1 MKCCITK
8 CSVVG
13 RLTSAEWEFWHFMY
27 EKNWN
32 VLWYDFCVSSFYP
45 IVRKGVFKISASI
58 CIVVCEARRW
68 ARRVDAFSN
77 SAMAPSRAGQGRIAR
92 SSIATKKDSPWCR
105 DGRCAWEAETGLEA
119 TTSDGTEGQVPGRSQ
134 SAMRRIELRWDE
146 LYLSLQ
152 NEELAEYMFDEI
164 CERFFEKFC
173 GIICRNFNYYLIIL
187 KNISLTRKCR
197 KHLATI
203 STCHEKRI

>member
-1 MKCCITK
+1 M
-8 CSVVG
+8 
-13 RLTSAEWEFWHFMY
+13 
-27 EKNWN
+27 
-32 VLWYDFCVSSFYP
+32 
-45 IVRKGVFKISASI
+45 
-58 CIVVCEARRW
+58 
-68 ARRVDAFSN
+68 
-77 SAMAPSRAGQGRIAR
+77 
-92 SSIATKKDSPWCR
+92 
-105 DGRCAWEAETGLEA
+105 EA